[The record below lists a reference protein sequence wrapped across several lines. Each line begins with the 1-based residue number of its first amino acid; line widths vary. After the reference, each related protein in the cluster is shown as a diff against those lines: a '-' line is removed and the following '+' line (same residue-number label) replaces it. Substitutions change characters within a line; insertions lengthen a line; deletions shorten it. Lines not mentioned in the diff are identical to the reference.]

1 MIRQSRLTACVAAAA
16 LLLAGCGG
24 GGGSGG
30 GAVAPPAGGDTGGG
44 TSGGGSAPARLYT
57 SPALLSLSAN
67 DVRQIVAQ
75 AATQAER
82 DGTPAVIT
90 VIDRVGNVL
99 AIFRMNGAPVTQAIP
114 PAPNGRNLDLQG
126 ANVPAETAAIAKALT
141 AAYFSSQGNAF
152 SSRTAGGIIQETFPV
167 GPSTGGLESGP
178 LFSVQF
184 SQLPCSDIS
193 ARFTP
198 GMGATPGPK
207 RSPIGFAA
215 DSGGFPLYRNG
226 VLIGAIGVA
235 ADPDSGFDRN
245 TLDFD
250 NQPDERIA
258 LAGTVGF
265 EAAEAIR
272 ADRIALDGTLL
283 RYSDISY
290 GQIGDLSRASFVDV
304 APRLGTLVPLRGYYD
319 GTAVL
324 AGTAY
329 GSEASGVRPARPDE
343 FPNPDAFVVSDG
355 RGNNRFPI
363 RGGTDAPEVG
373 QPLTRDEAT
382 AILAESF
389 AVLSRT
395 RSQVRK
401 PAGTRAEMTLVLVD
415 TRGEVL
421 GIIRTPD
428 ALVDAI
434 DATTQKARTITF
446 FSSPFAANDLLGSR
460 DPQIAAFVEQTRSFV
475 RDPQVLNGKFAFSNR
490 SIGNLARPYFPD
502 GELGQ
507 PPGPLSRPIAQ
518 FSIFSTGLQSAL
530 VTGSIVEHLAF
541 IAGAAPSDV
550 DRRCTSLPAVNAG
563 GSRIR
568 NGITLFPGAV
578 PIYRGNQLIGGIGA
592 SGDGIDQNDMV
603 PFLGVHN
610 AGVRLGTIGN
620 APAAIRADR
629 IVVPVGNRQVRL
641 RYVNC
646 PFAPF
651 LDTAEQNV
659 CEGL

>member
-1 MIRQSRLTACVAAAA
+1 MMRAGIWKGLFAAT
-16 LLLAGCGG
+16 LLALAGCGG

-30 GAVAPPAGGDTGGG
+30 STGGG
-44 TSGGGSAPARLYT
+44 TTTPPPTGGGTTPTPVYTPPAVIG
-57 SPALLSLSAN
+57 LSAA
-67 DVRQIVAQ
+67 DVGKIVAQ
-75 AATQAER
+75 AAAQAEADR
-82 DGTPAVIT
+82 TPAVIT

-99 AIFRMNGAPVTQAIP
+99 AIFRMTGAPLTQAIP

-152 SSRTAGGIIQETFPV
+152 SSRTAGGIIQETFPKA
-167 GPSTGGLESGP
+167 PSTGGLESGA

-198 GMGATPGPK
+198 GAGANPGPK

-215 DSGGFPLYRNG
+215 DGGGFPLYRNG
-226 VLIGAIGVA
+226 VLIGAVGVA
-235 ADPDSGFDRN
+235 ADRDYGFDAN
-245 TLDFD
+245 VLDFD

-265 EAAEAIR
+265 EAAEDIR

-283 RYSDISY
+283 RYSDIAYS
-290 GQIGDLSRASFVDV
+290 QLIDVRPATFANV
-304 APRLGTLVPLRGYYD
+304 APRLGQLVALRGYYD
-319 GTAVL
+319 GTALL

-343 FPNPDAFVVSDG
+343 FPSPDAFVVSDG
-355 RGNNRFPI
+355 AGNNRFPI
-363 RGGTDAPEVG
+363 RAGTDAAEVG
-373 QPLTRDEAT
+373 QPLTRDEVQT
-382 AILAESF
+382 IFAESF
-389 AVLSRT
+389 AVLQRT

-401 PAGTRAEMTLVLVD
+401 PIGSRAEMTLVMVD

-421 GIIRTPD
+421 GIIRSPD

-434 DATTQKARTITF
+434 DATTQKARSVTF
-446 FSSPFAANDLLGSR
+446 FSNARADDDLLAAND
-460 DPQIAAFVEQTRSFV
+460 PAIAAFVNATRSFTG
-475 RDPQVLNGKFAFSNR
+475 DPQVLDGKYAFSNR
-490 SIGNLARPYFPD
+490 SLGNLARPYFPD
-502 GELGQ
+502 GQLGTA
-507 PPGPLSRPIAQ
+507 PGPLSRPIDQ

-530 VTGSIVEHLAF
+530 VTGSIVEHLGF
-541 IAGAAPSDV
+541 IAGARAEDV
-550 DRRCTSLPAVNAG
+550 PRRCTSLPAVNAG

-578 PIYRGNQLIGGIGA
+578 PIYRGNVLVGGIGA
-592 SGDGIDQNDMV
+592 SGDGIDQNDLV
-603 PFLGVHN
+603 PFLGVYN
-610 AGVRLGTIGN
+610 AGVKLGTIAN
-620 APAAIRADR
+620 APPGIRADR
-629 IVVPVGNRQVRL
+629 IAVPVNGTPVRL

-651 LDTAEQNV
+651 LDTTTQNV
-659 CEGL
+659 CQGI

>member
-1 MIRQSRLTACVAAAA
+1 MMRLCGGMVLLLAPL

-24 GGGSGG
+24 DDGGGTTGGGPVGPPAGGGSGP
-30 GAVAPPAGGDTGGG
+30 APTVYTPPAPL
-44 TSGGGSAPARLYT
+44 A
-57 SPALLSLSAN
+57 LSAA
-67 DVRQIVAQ
+67 DVGRVVAQ
-75 AATQAER
+75 AAIQAESE
-82 DGTPAVIT
+82 GQAAVIT

-99 AIFRMNGAPVTQAIP
+99 AIFRMTGAPVTQAIP
-114 PAPNGRNLDLQG
+114 PARNGRNLDLQG
-126 ANVPAETAAIAKALT
+126 ADVPAETAAIAKALT

-152 SSRTAGGIIQETFPV
+152 SSRTAGGIIQETFPP

-193 ARFTP
+193 ARFIP
-198 GMGATPGPK
+198 GRGATPGPK

-215 DSGGFPLYRNG
+215 DGGGFPLYRDG
-226 VLIGAIGVA
+226 VLIGAVGVA
-235 ADPDSGFDRN
+235 ADPDYGFDSN
-245 TLDFD
+245 VLDFD

-265 EAAEAIR
+265 EAPEAIR

-283 RYSDISY
+283 RYSDIAY
-290 GQIGDLSRASFVDV
+290 GQLANVAGASFADV
-304 APRLGTLVPLRGYYD
+304 SVRLGALVPLRGYYD
-319 GTAVL
+319 GTALL

-329 GSEASGVRPARPDE
+329 GSEASGIRPARPDE
-343 FPNPDAFVVSDG
+343 FTNRDAYVVTDG
-355 RGNNRFPI
+355 AGNNRFPI
-363 RGGTDAPEVG
+363 RAGTDGAEVG
-373 QPLTRDEAT
+373 QPLTLEESRALLEEA
-382 AILAESF
+382 F

-401 PAGTRAEMTLVLVD
+401 PVGSRAEMTLVLVD

-421 GIIRTPD
+421 GMIRSPD

-434 DATTQKARTITF
+434 DATTQKARSITF
-446 FSSPFAANDLLGSR
+446 FSSRFADDDLLASR
-460 DPQIAAFVEQTRSFV
+460 DPQVAAFVDATRAFIG
-475 RDPQVLNGKFAFSNR
+475 DPEVLNGKFAFSNR
-490 SIGNLARPYFPD
+490 SLGNIARPYFPD
-502 GELGQ
+502 GELGTA
-507 PPGPLSRPIAQ
+507 PGPLSRPIEQ

-530 VTGSIVEHLAF
+530 VTNEIIAHLAF
-541 IAGAAPSDV
+541 IGGAASNDV
-550 DRRCTSLPAVNAG
+550 DRGCTTLPAVNAG
-563 GSRIR
+563 GSRLR

-578 PIYRGNQLIGGIGA
+578 PIYRGDQLIGGISA
-592 SGDGIDQNDMV
+592 SGDGIDQNDMI

-620 APAAIRADR
+620 APNAMRADR
-629 IVVPVGNRQVRL
+629 IVVPVGGRQVRL

-651 LDTAEQNV
+651 LDDPTQNV
-659 CEGL
+659 CQGL